1 MSLKKLFKE
10 RSNKSVRDED
20 GKHKKSER
28 PEESLQEIQGR
39 YRKMLNHT
47 RAIKY
52 THDIQGQ
59 FLSVDQEII
68 EFLGYDT
75 NSLLNMN
82 IRAFLTPEVRHQ
94 FEAYLAD

>member
-28 PEESLQEIQGR
+28 PEESLQEIEGR
-39 YRKMLNHT
+39 YRKLLSHT
-47 RAIKY
+47 QAIQY
-52 THDIQGQ
+52 THDLQGQ
-59 FLSVDQEII
+59 FLSVDQETT
-68 EFLGYDT
+68 ELLGYDR

-82 IRAFLTPEVRHQ
+82 VSALLASEVRHQ
-94 FEAYLAD
+94 F